1 MCYFSGMC
9 ILFFMF
15 VMSMKELG
23 MFLIFIFISVVVLL
37 SVVFYVEVSCGN
49 KCVFLSILDVFWWVV
64 NMIIIVG
71 YGD

>member
-37 SVVFYVEVSCGN
+37 SVVFYVEVGCDN